1 MRKSIFATS
10 LLIALSALAQQTT
23 TVTPAAEQT
32 APAAPQSPTVQP
44 AIPASTAP
52 APSIPA
58 PSAAA
63 PTTMD
68 QVVDRAIER
77 EHALIEMLKTRTPLV
92 ETYLQN
98 LKLDQQMGP
107 SPREDHYFFGRL
119 DLSDSVDRRD
129 YLSGSASFQNRLM
142 GGFTKMFKFEYKP
155 IGFSW
160 MIFADRDD

>member
-1 MRKSIFATS
+1 MRAMRKSLFRTS
-10 LLIALSALAQQTT
+10 LLIAFSALAEQTT
-23 TVTPAAEQT
+23 TATPRAEQT

-68 QVVDRAIER
+68 QVVDRAIAR
-77 EHALIEMLKTRTPLV
+77 EHALMEMLKTRTPLV

-98 LKLDQQMGP
+98 LKLDNQMGP
-107 SPREDHYFFGRL
+107 SPVQDHY
-119 DLSDSVDRRD
+119 
-129 YLSGSASFQNRLM
+129 
-142 GGFTKMFKFEYKP
+142 
-155 IGFSW
+155 
-160 MIFADRDD
+160 